1 MVASV
6 VFHINRINV
15 KFDGAALSQQE
26 QYIFAASKATI
37 HSEVLKNSYVMGL
50 LFLIKPVVLRR
61 RIRICKS

>member
-50 LFLIKPVVLRR
+50 LFLI
-61 RIRICKS
+61 